1 MLTRERAGEE
11 HGQSE
16 QTREEQGQSEKKNQM
31 SVQKFYSLPSK

>member
-16 QTREEQGQSEKKNQM
+16 QTREEQGQSEKKKLVGISEVN
-31 SVQKFYSLPSK
+31 